1 MPESEAR
8 VGFRQVFMLALP
20 IIASNLSVPL
30 VGLVD
35 TAVMGRLDQSVY
47 IGAVALGAVTFSS
60 LFWAF
65 GFLRM
70 GTTGLAA
77 QAWGRKDGG
86 ALKKLF
92 LNSAML
98 AVVFAGLV
106 LLAGPLIAWS
116 ANAFLGAQGQVSDLL
131 GQYIDVRL
139 WSAPAVLFNYLLIGF
154 FIGLQKTGYALISQ
168 LSLNLTNAGLS
179 VLFVL
184 SWGWGVEGVAL
195 ASVIAEYF
203 ALLVGAVLLAST
215 LGGLSG
221 HWQIGTLIDW
231 PAYRRLL
238 SVNADIFVRTLCLL
252 FAFAW
257 FARQGTA
264 LGATV
269 LAANAVLLQFIHL
282 LSYGL
287 DGFAHAAEALVGQA
301 VGARSRAALVNAIRL
316 TTVLAVL
323 TALLYVA
330 AYALFGG
337 AIIDWLTTQEEVR
350 TAAAEYLPW
359 LVAMPVL
366 AVWSYQL
373 DGVFIGSLQTAEM
386 RNAMLVSTAIYW
398 VGVFVAVDL
407 LGNHG
412 LWLSLALFFCL
423 RAVTLGVYL
432 RFRFPV

>member
-77 QAWGRKDGG
+77 QAWGRDDGT
-86 ALKKLF
+86 ALKDLF
-92 LNSAML
+92 VNSSLL
-98 AVVFAGLV
+98 ALSFALLV

-116 ANAFLGAQGQVSDLL
+116 ARQFLGAEGQVGELL
-131 GQYIDVRL
+131 DQYIDVRL
-139 WSAPAVLFNYLLIGF
+139 WSAPAVLFNYLLVGF

-168 LSLNLTNAGLS
+168 LSLNLTNAALS

-184 SWGWGVEGVAL
+184 SWQWGVAGVAL
-195 ASVIAEYF
+195 ASVIAEYLS
-203 ALLVGAVLLAST
+203 LLVGCGLLALL
-215 LGGLSG
+215 LGRSAGQWRRTALF
-221 HWQIGTLIDW
+221 DW
-231 PAYRRLL
+231 PAYKRLL

-264 LGATV
+264 LGAVV
-269 LAANAVLLQFIHL
+269 LAANAVLLQFLHV

-301 VGARSRAALVNAIRL
+301 IGARSRRAFRSAVIQTSLLAVITATLYVLAYAVAGQSMIALLTTIEPVRL
-316 TTVLAVL
+316 T
-323 TALLYVA
+323 
-330 AYALFGG
+330 
-337 AIIDWLTTQEEVR
+337 
-350 TAAAEYLPW
+350 AAEFLPW
-359 LVAMPVL
+359 LVAMPLL

-373 DGVFIGSLQTAEM
+373 DGIFIGALMTAQM
-386 RNAMLVSTAIYW
+386 RNAMLISTALYLII
-398 VGVFVAVDL
+398 VNAAVSFY
-407 LGNHG
+407 GNHG
-412 LWLSLALFFCL
+412 LWLGLAVFFCL
-423 RAVTLGVYL
+423 RAVTLGAYL
-432 RFRFPV
+432 RLRPPM